1 MSAVA
6 APFRSV
12 PEWASRLK
20 VTQWRVIVSEWTK
33 FRSLRSTLWTL
44 GVGVLLGVGVPLAFA
59 TVTGARWSHMS
70 LAERL
75 SRQPLDVIRGSV
87 MISQLAFGVLGVLVI
102 SGEYSTGMIRASIG
116 AVPKRLPVLWGKI
129 VVFGSVM
136 LVLSLPIVLAA
147 FFGSQAIWEHA
158 FHIPFLRLS
167 FGAHGVARA
176 VIGGALYLT
185 VMGIFAL
192 GLGAITRNTAGG
204 LALFAA
210 IIFVIPPLLFILPTS
225 WNDAISKY
233 LPSNAGSEI
242 FQMNH
247 GPNDLHPWPG
257 FLLFCG
263 YTAIVIAIAAVLLV
277 RRDT

>member
-1 MSAVA
+1 MSAVP
-6 APFRSV
+6 APVRTG
-12 PEWASRLK
+12 PAWTDRLK
-20 VTQWRVIVSEWTK
+20 VTQWRVFASEWTK

-44 GVGVLLGVGVPLAFA
+44 GVGVVLGIGFSLIAA
-59 TVTGARWSHMS
+59 TVTGARWAHMS
-70 LAERL
+70 FAERAG
-75 SRQPLDVIRGSV
+75 RHPLDIALVGVRF
-87 MISQLAFGVLGVLVI
+87 SQLAFGVLGVLVI

-129 VVFGSVM
+129 VVFGVVT
-136 LVLSLPIVLAA
+136 LLLGIPVVLAG
-147 FFGSQAIWEHA
+147 FFGSQAILEHA
-158 FHIPFLRLS
+158 YHITYLKLS
-167 FGAHGVARA
+167 FGAPGVARA
-176 VIGGALYLT
+176 VLGGALYLT

-192 GLGAITRNTAGG
+192 ALGAITRNTAGG
-204 LALFAA
+204 LTLFAA
-210 IIFVIPPLLFILPTS
+210 IVFVIPPLLFILPTS

-233 LPSNAGSEI
+233 LPSNAGAEI

-263 YTAIVIAIAAVLLV
+263 YTAIVVAIAAVLLV